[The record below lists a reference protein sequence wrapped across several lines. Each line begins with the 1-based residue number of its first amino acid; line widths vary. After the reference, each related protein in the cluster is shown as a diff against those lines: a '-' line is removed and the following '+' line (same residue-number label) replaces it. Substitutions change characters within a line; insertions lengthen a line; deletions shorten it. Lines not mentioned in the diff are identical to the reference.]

1 MNKKPRHSRKKHTF
15 KISIDDGYCEWTYPL
30 TISESYS
37 IYKIMARI
45 SAAFRQKMV
54 EGELRPH
61 TVNIPKDL
69 TNV

>member
-54 EGELRPH
+54 EGELRPSKGKH
-61 TVNIPKDL
+61 
-69 TNV
+69 